1 MQNNDLVLK
10 LTGICKR
17 YGSNWVLNDV
27 NFDLR
32 RGEVHA
38 LVGENGA
45 GKTTL
50 VKVLYGLVK
59 RDKGEVWIKG
69 VSFKNVSTGLVKKFG
84 LALIP
89 QKLQTLPN
97 LSVAENLFI
106 NNWPRGKV
114 SRLITWR
121 EMQSKAKELMSR
133 VKLQIDPNQLM
144 GDLSYVDQQML
155 VITRML
161 FAENAE
167 VIILDEPTA
176 PLVENE
182 ITLLFNFI
190 NSLKHTGA
198 SFIYISHF
206 LSEVFKICDR
216 ATVLRDGEVVFC
228 KDVPD
233 LNMRE
238 LIKGMVGEDVELF
251 PRREHRIGKEVYS
264 VQGLTVRPV
273 VKGVSFT
280 LHEGEILGIAGLKG
294 SGRTEIARAA
304 CGLDA
309 NQGGSFKLYGKN
321 LRVKDVRD
329 ALDLGVGYLTEDR
342 IKWGLV
348 GCRPLKDN
356 ATITFIRKLLNAL
369 GLIRIR
375 REREIVNS
383 FIKRLDIRTTGPDQ
397 LCDYLSGGNQQKVI
411 LTKLLGTDLKVLFL
425 DEPTFG
431 IDVKAKTSVYRIMN
445 DFVGGGGGIVLI
457 SAELMEIIEMCD
469 RILILK
475 DGKITRE
482 FKRGEIDEK
491 ALQEMLE
498 REEHA

>member
-1 MQNNDLVLK
+1 MQNSDLIIK
-10 LTGICKR
+10 LSGICKR
-17 YGSNWVLNDV
+17 YGANWVLKDV
-27 NFDLR
+27 DFDLR

-59 RDKGEVWIKG
+59 RDRGEVWIKG
-69 VSFKNVSTGLVKKFG
+69 ASFKNISTSLVKKLG

-89 QKLQTLPN
+89 QKLQILPN

-106 NNWPRGKV
+106 NNWPRSKA

-121 EMQSKAKELMSR
+121 QMRRKAEELMSR
-133 VKLQIDPNQLM
+133 VKMQIDPNRLM

-176 PLVENE
+176 PLVETE
-182 ITLLFNFI
+182 IALLFNFI

-216 ATVLRDGEVVFC
+216 ATILRDGEVVFC
-228 KDVPD
+228 REVPA

-251 PRREHRIGKEVYS
+251 PGREHRVGKEMYS
-264 VQGLTVRPV
+264 VQNLSVRPLV
-273 VKGVSFT
+273 NAVSFS

-309 NQGGSFKLYGKN
+309 YQDGVFRLHGKQ
-321 LRVKDVRD
+321 LRIREVRD

-356 ATITFIRKLLNAL
+356 ATITFIKKLLNAV
-369 GLIRIR
+369 GLIRTR
-375 REREIVNS
+375 QEKEIVRS

-397 LCDYLSGGNQQKVI
+397 LCDFLSGGNQQKVI
-411 LTKLLGTDLKVLFL
+411 LSKLLGTDLNVLFL

-457 SAELMEIIEMCD
+457 SAELMEMIEMCD

-475 DGKITRE
+475 DGRITQE
-482 FKRGEIDEK
+482 LKRGEIDEK

-498 REEHA
+498 RKDHE